1 MENSNFCNLLYEK
14 QGRDEKFVLDNTEV
28 QDNHAGNFHQS
39 PNEIELAIVITI
51 MIMIGLFMLALAL
64 MNSYLNCN
72 RWVPDF
78 YYVGALH

>member
-1 MENSNFCNLLYEK
+1 MRQRLCNLLYEK
-14 QGRDEKFVLDNTEV
+14 FVLDNIEV

-72 RWVPDF
+72 R
-78 YYVGALH
+78 